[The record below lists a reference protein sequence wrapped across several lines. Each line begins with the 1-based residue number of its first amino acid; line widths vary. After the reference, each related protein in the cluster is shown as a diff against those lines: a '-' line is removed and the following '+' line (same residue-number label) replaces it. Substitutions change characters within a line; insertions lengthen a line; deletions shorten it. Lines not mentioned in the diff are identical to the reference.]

1 MAKMNT
7 IEKLIWH
14 AAREHKMLGSFIHA
28 GKEESNILSIQDQI
42 AYAPTTPEETVA
54 LFADIM
60 GRKPLRGIPVL
71 KAVVLKD
78 KGGFPLYLSEYLSRY
93 TEQKFNITGIEKDK
107 DFVLDAA
114 KIAGQWGVR
123 NVEFSCKDFT
133 KDLTANDLKD
143 KNFFYLNENQ
153 KDEDHEKA
161 LNDFLPRIPAGAV
174 LVTRYCEHLDVL
186 NSDLFE
192 KKYHPL
198 EDFGE
203 YGQDFTLFIRTTKES
218 IS

>member
-1 MAKMNT
+1 MKK

-14 AAREHKMLGSFIHA
+14 AAREHKDLGSFTQT
-28 GKEESNILSIQDQI
+28 GKEERNILSIQDQI

-54 LFADIM
+54 LLADIIS
-60 GRKPLRGIPVL
+60 RKYLRNIPVL
-71 KAVVLKD
+71 NAVVLKD
-78 KGGFPLYLSEYLSRY
+78 KGGFPLYLSEYLFRY
-93 TEQKFNITGIEKDK
+93 TEQKFSITGIEKDK

-114 KIAGQWGVR
+114 KIAGEKGVR
-123 NVEFSCKDFT
+123 NVKFICGDFT
-133 KDLTANDLKD
+133 KDLTADFLKD
-143 KNFFYLNENQ
+143 KNFFYLNQNL
-153 KDEDHEKA
+153 KDEDLEKD

-174 LVTRYCEHLDVL
+174 LVTRYCNHLDVL

-198 EDFGE
+198 EDKDE
-203 YGQDFTLFIRTTKES
+203 YGQDFTLFIRTAKEH